1 MAHPVI
7 VEGTF
12 ANLERAIR
20 DLCQQIDQLA
30 QFIPDEEDRA
40 YAEVA
45 QRNLWTMYERAYEH
59 ALAREGV

>member
-1 MAHPVI
+1 MAQPVI

-30 QFIPDEEDRA
+30 RFIPDEEDRA
-40 YAEVA
+40 YAGVA
-45 QRNLWTMYERAYEH
+45 KRNLWTMYECAYKRAQ
-59 ALAREGV
+59 AREGL